1 MGDSGKLTI
10 LKVIDTYYPI
20 APPHAHHGMS
30 RVRQVIDEPSIQTPD
45 DTVVR
50 PAYDCRAEGA
60 PLRQG
65 DILTICAEQ
74 ALFDQAVRP
83 SKLGGQDAYPPG
95 YQRVLQ
101 VLWEGSAVQ
110 KV

>member
-1 MGDSGKLTI
+1 
-10 LKVIDTYYPI
+10 
-20 APPHAHHGMS
+20 MS

-50 PAYDCRAEGA
+50 PAYDCQAEDA

-83 SKLGGQDAYPPG
+83 SKLGGQDAYH
-95 YQRVLQ
+95 QRVLQ
-101 VLWEGSAVQ
+101 VLWEDSAVQ